1 VQPLI
6 YIQPVFISHDPVRL
20 LRDEI
25 TSRAKGDQPSRNA
38 PKPCQV
44 TIILLTRYPNVHA
57 PHAGDDIHG
66 QDDSAYDSQLAENVR
81 VLLRPLVH
89 ADVDLSDVVAV
100 GSAEETTFKCQRNN
114 FSND

>member
-1 VQPLI
+1 MYTQS
-6 YIQPVFISHDPVRL
+6 VFISHNPVRL

-25 TSRAKGDQPSRNA
+25 TSRAKGYKSCRDA
-38 PKPCQV
+38 PKPGQV
-44 TIILLTRYPNVHA
+44 ALVLLTRYPNVHA